1 MGVGNRG
8 GLVSFTLM
16 LLLVESSLA
25 LLPSVAVTPTRYE
38 LLIIAHQDF
47 LDPLKVL
54 ADRKMKNG
62 VATDLVSWQDLDRQY
77 EGWDAPERIKR
88 GIASWHERYGVKYVL
103 LVGDSDKFPVRYTMT
118 DRVAADMRKV
128 SGYGAYYACDL
139 YYADLYRQDG
149 SFDNWDYN
157 GNHLYGEL
165 HGEYFTASHMNVDR
179 IDMIP
184 DLAVGRLPASSR
196 DEVANYVEKVASYEA
211 SLSVAAGDRF
221 KGALFVVTNAPDDDL
236 DEIALDAKESIAKD
250 LDKKISG
257 FSTSLLVR
265 LYDKAINAT
274 ARRLSNGDPA
284 EASIIPIIQ
293 EGVGAINVGG
303 HGSEDSWGVN
313 AFTTKSALT
322 LRNKLLPIVFNTGC
336 GTAQFAVQPPYE
348 AYMDV
353 NGVAHKGVNEGE
365 PWPESHTL
373 PPPATLQTDT
383 HDSFPEHMLVNN
395 APYGAIAYVGC
406 VTGSQAWARYLDEF
420 FFKAYTEGARFGDM
434 WKLMVSEYCS
444 KVPTIGPIGRGET
457 TRKSGGEWF
466 PVAGYHQ
473 PMKFMFFGD
482 PSLKIRLQQRSLA
495 IVTTTASSAVTTS
508 TSVSTTTAPSTTGTQ
523 PSVRNIPITSDPLL
537 IIGISVIV
545 AVIVAAIFL
554 VKRKP
559 SSHVTEA
566 TAPIPPQTIPSPL
579 AATKYC
585 INCGTSIPEIAKH
598 CPKCGA
604 AQQ

>member
-1 MGVGNRG
+1 MSLGNRG
-8 GLVSFTLM
+8 GLASFALM
-16 LLLVESSLA
+16 LLLLESGLVSM
-25 LLPSVAVTPTRYE
+25 PSIAVTPTRYE
-38 LLIIAHQDF
+38 VLIIAHQDF

-54 ADRKMKNG
+54 ADRKMKSG
-62 VATDLVSWQDLDRQY
+62 VAAGLVSWQDLDREY

-88 GIASWHERYGVKYVL
+88 GIASWHERYGVKYVM

-118 DRVAADMRKV
+118 DRLANDLRKV

-165 HGEYFTASHMNVDR
+165 HGEYYTASNMNIDR

-184 DLAVGRLPASSR
+184 DVAVGRLPASSQE
-196 DEVANYVEKVASYEA
+196 EVANYVEKVASYEA
-211 SLSVAAGDRF
+211 SVSSPTGDRF
-221 KGALFVVTNAPDDDL
+221 KSALFIITNAPDDNL
-236 DEIALDAKESIAKD
+236 DEIAIDAKESIAKD

-265 LYDKAINAT
+265 LYDRAINAT
-274 ARRLSNGDPA
+274 ARRLSDGDPT
-284 EASIIPIIQ
+284 ETSIVTVIQ
-293 EGVGAINVGG
+293 DGVGAINVGG

-313 AFTTKSALT
+313 AFTTKNALT
-322 LRNKLLPIVFNTGC
+322 LRNKLLPFVFNTGC

-348 AYMDV
+348 PYIDV
-353 NGVAHKGVNEGE
+353 NGVAHKGINEGE
-365 PWPESHTL
+365 LWPESHTL

-383 HDSFPEHMLVNN
+383 HDAFPEHMLVNN
-395 APYGAIAYVGC
+395 APYGAIAYIGC

-420 FFKAYTEGARFGDM
+420 FFKAYSEGARLGDM

-444 KVPTIGPIGRGET
+444 KVPGIGPIGRGEAV
-457 TRKSGGEWF
+457 RKSGGEWF

-482 PSLKIRLQQRSLA
+482 PSLKIRLQQPSQTK
-495 IVTTTASSAVTTS
+495 VTTTVSPAVTTS
-508 TSVSTTTAPSTTGTQ
+508 TLVSTAAAPSTTGAQST
-523 PSVRNIPITSDPLL
+523 SRNTTFTFDPLL
-537 IIGISVIV
+537 TIGIAVLV
-545 AVIVAAIFL
+545 VAAVIAAML
-554 VKRKP
+554 LMKRKRSFRVAKATSQPLQTKSSP
-559 SSHVTEA
+559 S
-566 TAPIPPQTIPSPL
+566 
-579 AATKYC
+579 AAKYC
-585 INCGTSIPEIAKH
+585 INCGASIPEIGEY

-604 AQQ
+604 TQQ

>member
-1 MGVGNRG
+1 MGVCSRSS
-8 GLVSFTLM
+8 LVSSVLI
-16 LLLVESSLA
+16 LLLIESSLT
-25 LLPSVAVTPTRYE
+25 LLPNAAATPTRYE
-38 LLIIAHQDF
+38 LLIITHQDF
-47 LDPLKVL
+47 LDPLRLL
-54 ADRKMKNG
+54 ADRKIKNG
-62 VATDLVSWQDLDRQY
+62 VETNLVSWQDLDREY
-77 EGWDAPERIKR
+77 DGWDAPERIKR
-88 GIASWHERYGVKYVL
+88 GIANWHERYGVKYVM

-118 DRVAADMRKV
+118 DRLASDLRKA

-149 SFDNWDYN
+149 SFDNWDHN

-165 HGEYFTASHMNVDR
+165 HGEYFTASHMNIDR

-184 DLAVGRLPASSR
+184 DVAVGRLPASSR
-196 DEVANYVEKVASYEA
+196 EEVANYVEKVASYEEA
-211 SLSVAAGDRF
+211 LSSPAVDRF
-221 KGALFVVTNAPDDDL
+221 KGALFIITNSPDDDL

-250 LDKKISG
+250 LDKKITG
-257 FSTSLLVR
+257 FSRSLLVR
-265 LYDKAINAT
+265 LYDRAINAT
-274 ARRLSNGDPA
+274 ARRLSNGDPT
-284 EASIIPIIQ
+284 EASIVSIIQ
-293 EGVGAINVGG
+293 DGVGAINVGG

-322 LRNKLLPIVFNTGC
+322 LRNKLLPFVFNTGC

-348 AYMDV
+348 PYTDV
-353 NGVAHKGVNEGE
+353 QGAAHKGVNEGE

-383 HDSFPEHMLVNN
+383 HDAFPEHMLVSN
-395 APYGAIAYVGC
+395 APHGAIAYVGC
-406 VTGSQAWARYLDEF
+406 VTGSQAWARYLDES
-420 FFKAYTEGARFGDM
+420 FFKAYTEGSRFGDM
-434 WKLMVSEYCS
+434 WRLMVTEYCS
-444 KVPTIGPIGRGET
+444 KVPGIGPIGRGET

-495 IVTTTASSAVTTS
+495 IVTTTLSPMLTMT
-508 TSVSTTTAPSTTGTQ
+508 TSVSTTPAPSTTSTQ
-523 PSVRNIPITSDPLL
+523 SGIRNIPIASDPLL
-537 IIGISVIV
+537 ITGISVIV

-559 SSHVTEA
+559 SSRVTEA
-566 TAPIPPQTIPSPL
+566 TTPTPPQIALSPL

>member
-1 MGVGNRG
+1 
-8 GLVSFTLM
+8 M

-25 LLPSVAVTPTRYE
+25 LMPSIAVTPTRYE

-47 LDPLKVL
+47 LDPLKLL
-54 ADRKMKNG
+54 AERKMKSG
-62 VATDLVSWQDLDRQY
+62 VATGLVSWQDLDREY

-88 GIASWHERYGVKYVL
+88 GIANWHERYGVKYVL

-118 DRVAADMRKV
+118 DRVATDSRKI
-128 SGYGAYYACDL
+128 SGYGAYYACDF

-149 SFDNWDYN
+149 SFDNWDHN

-165 HGEYFTASHMNVDR
+165 HGEYFTASHMNIDR
-179 IDMIP
+179 IDMVP
-184 DLAVGRLPASSR
+184 DVAVGRLPASSLE
-196 DEVANYVEKVASYEA
+196 EVANYVEKVASYEA
-211 SLSVAAGDRF
+211 ALSSAAVDRF
-221 KGALFVVTNAPDDDL
+221 KAALFIITNAPDDNL

-257 FSTSLLVR
+257 FSSSLLVR
-265 LYDKAINAT
+265 LYDKVINAT
-274 ARRLSNGDPA
+274 ARRLSNGDPT
-284 EASIIPIIQ
+284 EASIVSIIQ
-293 EGVGAINVGG
+293 DGVGAINVGG

-353 NGVAHKGVNEGE
+353 NGAAHKGVNEGE
-365 PWPESHTL
+365 LWPESHTL

-383 HDSFPEHMLVNN
+383 HDAFPEHMLVNN

-420 FFKAYTEGARFGDM
+420 FFKGYSEGSRLGDM
-434 WKLMVSEYCS
+434 WKLMVTEYCS
-444 KVPTIGPIGRGET
+444 KVPAIGPIGRGET

-466 PVAGYHQ
+466 LVAGYHQ

-482 PSLKIRLQQRSLA
+482 PSLKIRLQQPSLA
-495 IVTTTASSAVTTS
+495 MVTTTVSPAVTTS
-508 TSVSTTTAPSTTGTQ
+508 RLVSTIAVSSTSGTQ
-523 PSVRNIPITSDPLL
+523 SSVRNIPITSDPLL
-537 IIGISVIV
+537 VIGISVIV
-545 AVIVAAIFL
+545 ATIVAAIFL

-559 SSHVTEA
+559 SSPVAKA
-566 TAPIPPQTIPSPL
+566 TTLTPSQTTPSTP

-585 INCGTSIPEIAKH
+585 INCGASIPEIAKH
-598 CPKCGA
+598 CPRCGA

>member
-1 MGVGNRG
+1 
-8 GLVSFTLM
+8 M

-25 LLPSVAVTPTRYE
+25 LGPSVAVTPTHYE
-38 LLIIAHQDF
+38 LLIIANQDF
-47 LDPLKVL
+47 LDPLKLL
-54 ADRKMKNG
+54 AERKIKNG

-77 EGWDAPERIKR
+77 EGWDAPERIKK

-118 DRVAADMRKV
+118 DRLATDIRKV

-139 YYADLYRQDG
+139 YYADLYKQDG

-165 HGEYFTASHMNVDR
+165 YGEYFTASHMNVDR

-184 DLAVGRLPASSR
+184 DVGVGRLPAGSR
-196 DEVANYVEKVASYEA
+196 EEVANYVEKVASYEA
-211 SLSVAAGDRF
+211 SLSSPAGDRF
-221 KGALFVVTNAPDDDL
+221 KSALFIITNAPDDNL
-236 DEIALDAKESIAKD
+236 DEIALDAKEFIAKD

-257 FSTSLLVR
+257 FSISLLVR
-265 LYDKAINAT
+265 LYDRAINAT
-274 ARRLSNGDPA
+274 ARRLSNGDPT
-284 EASIIPIIQ
+284 EASIVSMIQ
-293 EGVGAINVGG
+293 DGVGAVNVGG

-348 AYMDV
+348 PYVDV

-365 PWPESHTL
+365 LWPESHTL
-373 PPPATLQTDT
+373 APPATLQTDT
-383 HDSFPEHMLVNN
+383 HDAFSEHMLVNN

-420 FFKAYTEGARFGDM
+420 FFKSYSEGLRFGDM

-444 KVPTIGPIGRGET
+444 KVPGIGPIGRGEAV
-457 TRKSGGEWF
+457 RKSGGDWF

-482 PSLKIRLQQRSLA
+482 PSLKIRLQQSSLA
-495 IVTTTASSAVTTS
+495 IVTTTVSPAVTLS
-508 TSVSTTTAPSTTGTQ
+508 RLVSTTTAPSTPVIQ
-523 PSVRNIPITSDPLL
+523 SSLLNIPIASDPLL
-537 IIGISVIV
+537 IIGIFMVA
-545 AVIVAAIFL
+545 AVIVAALFL
-554 VKRKP
+554 MRRKP
-559 SSHVTEA
+559 SSRVTEV
-566 TAPIPPQTIPSPL
+566 TIPTPPQTTPSTPT
-579 AATKYC
+579 ATKYC
-585 INCGTSIPEIAKH
+585 INCGESIPEMARH
-598 CPKCGA
+598 CPRCGA